1 MLANAHFAQLNYL
14 RVLEIA
20 ELTSSAFDETD
31 MAILKLQGGQEIP
44 IVSLQRNIRFDIWQV
59 CSTLTQLKHKTS
71 QSGSEGLS
79 NF

>member
-31 MAILKLQGGQEIP
+31 MAILKWQGGQEIP

-59 CSTLTQLKHKTS
+59 
-71 QSGSEGLS
+71 
-79 NF
+79 